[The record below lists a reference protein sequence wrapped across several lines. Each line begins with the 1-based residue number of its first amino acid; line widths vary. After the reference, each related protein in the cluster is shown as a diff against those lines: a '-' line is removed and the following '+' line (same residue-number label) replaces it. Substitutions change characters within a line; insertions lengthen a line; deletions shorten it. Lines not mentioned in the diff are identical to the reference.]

1 MLKQIRNFF
10 KSIDTSIET
19 PDPDVSGL
27 LVAIDSKDLIP
38 KDLELFIKKV
48 YYKHFLQYIKTG
60 RSPNQPELNSND
72 AWLEIKP
79 SIDNYV
85 DETMDSITD
94 AIDSYIGW
102 IESDI
107 DDYAEG
113 IFEQHE
119 GQVRSVRNPLE
130 SDESVWNTEADSN
143 EPQIGGKDTC
153 TPEHLQGDIQPH
165 SKMCQCVE
173 CKQLKLVL
181 QENPFP
187 KAPHAKTCPCNDCQP
202 LNTWNGV
209 EWVEPKEKEE
219 KKENLVDWEDADK
232 AW

>member
-1 MLKQIRNFF
+1 MMIKQIRNFF

-19 PDPDVSGL
+19 PVGDSILKCHIEPDEPWPRPT
-27 LVAIDSKDLIP
+27 KDLIP
-38 KDLELFIKKV
+38 SDLKPFIKKV
-48 YYKHFLQYIKTG
+48 YYKHFLQYLKT
-60 RSPNQPELNSND
+60 NQPQINSND
-72 AWLEIKP
+72 AWLEIKH

-85 DETMDSITD
+85 DETMDSVAD

-119 GQVRSVRNPLE
+119 GGVKSVRKE
-130 SDESVWNTEADSN
+130 
-143 EPQIGGKDTC
+143 
-153 TPEHLQGDIQPH
+153 
-165 SKMCQCVE
+165 
-173 CKQLKLVL
+173 
-181 QENPFP
+181 ENPFP
-187 KAPHAKTCPCNDCQP
+187 DPPHAETCQCNDCKP

-209 EWVEPKEKEE
+209 EWVKPEE
-219 KKENLVDWEDADK
+219 KKETLVDWEDTDK